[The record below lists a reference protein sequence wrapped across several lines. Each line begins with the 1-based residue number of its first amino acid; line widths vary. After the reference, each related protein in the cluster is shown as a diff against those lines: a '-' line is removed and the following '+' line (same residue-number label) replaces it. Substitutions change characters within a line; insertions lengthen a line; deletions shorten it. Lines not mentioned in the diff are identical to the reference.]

1 MIPDITLTT
10 ACYDLTKYHT
20 GARTIEE
27 NIQFMETLL
36 EIDCFLCIFGDSTTL
51 PLIKE
56 IRNSRFGLGRLTHYI
71 ELPLEKLWAYKY
83 AGKIRANRQI
93 YYPTNDNRSS
103 VESHIVQCN
112 KFDFILQTMK
122 MNPFRTTKFGWV
134 DANIGINAKKISENY
149 TKDMFLNVLHGVSE
163 NFHIQILNV
172 EDKAL
177 IAADRLKEYYERYRW
192 IMCGCLY
199 TMSKQSG
206 TPILNRLKEI
216 FIEVTMLGY
225 GHGEEPLFIGVLDE
239 FYDNIERSY
248 GDYYHILNNF
258 IRHTRGYQYIYDNLL
273 KRYMDFGYFR
283 EGYDCS
289 KRLVADFEVS
299 DASNSLQFLIH
310 YMHLLFA
317 LEYKKEEVGRIL
329 KDIKQAIVNG
339 KYKEEYM
346 KGRAAYL
353 EKFRACIA
361 VAKAT
366 RRNTGGKVRNTR
378 RGAKSELRPPTTPD
392 PS

>member
-10 ACYDLTKYHT
+10 ACYDLTKYYT
-20 GARTIEE
+20 GARTIEQ
-27 NIQFMETLL
+27 NIQLMETLL

-56 IRNSRFGLGRLTHYI
+56 IRNGRFGLGRLTHYI

-83 AGKIRANRQI
+83 GGKIRANRQI
-93 YYPTNDNRSS
+93 YYPTDDNRSS
-103 VESHIVQCN
+103 VESHVVQCN
-112 KFDFILQTMK
+112 KFDFVLHTIKLD
-122 MNPFRTTKFGWV
+122 PFHTTKFGWI
-134 DANIGINAKKISENY
+134 DANIGVNAKKISENY
-149 TKDMFLNVLHGVSE
+149 TKEMFLNVLHNISD

-192 IMCGCLY
+192 IMCGCLF
-199 TMSKQSG
+199 TTSKHVG
-206 TPILNRLKEI
+206 IPVLNRLKEV
-216 FIEVTMLGY
+216 FIETTMLGY
-225 GHGEEPLFIGVLDE
+225 GHGEEPLFIGILEE
-239 FYDNIERSY
+239 FYDSIDRSY
-248 GDYYHILNNF
+248 GDYQHILNNF

-273 KRYMDFGYFR
+273 KRYMNYGYFR

-289 KRLVADFEVS
+289 KHLVADFEVS
-299 DASNSLQFLIH
+299 DTSNSLQFLIH

-317 LEYKKEEVGRIL
+317 MEYKKEEVGRIL
-329 KDIKQAIVNG
+329 KDIKQNIVSG
-339 KYKEEYM
+339 KYKEEYI
-346 KGRAAYL
+346 KGKATYL
-353 EKFRACIA
+353 EKFRSCMV

-366 RRNTGGKVRNTR
+366 RRNTGGKIRNTR
-378 RGAKSELRPPTTPD
+378 RGAIKPQTTVN